1 MSRFLNKKEEVIDFK
16 LTSYGKQLLGM
27 GKFKPIYYSFYDDNI
42 IYDSNYFGRSEPQSA
57 AKTRIKD
64 ETQYLEGQ
72 TLFEELEKNIN
83 RDGIAEVNFFERD
96 ILPSQEIQRKD
107 IFRFEQAL
115 GDANLQGSANI
126 APAWKVVSLES
137 SIVSSSFND
146 YKNNARVPQIHL
158 TASYKI
164 KSVGAVEYAEESF
177 NSVNPRK
184 FELVTDEF
192 VDNKVLYLE
201 TADQLFYIEEMNTE
215 LLNENFE
222 IEVFEFLEKPDG
234 EEFSL
239 LRRKYF
245 DQTPPQV
252 LNGIMMFEKHQEPF
266 SMETDEAGDDEGASS
281 ASDIGDNAVKY
292 YFDLLADSKI
302 NAEIACRGIE
312 KFNKGSYYIDIDFDC
327 SSIKADKEYSYDI
340 YGSAVEAEI
349 CQD

>member
-1 MSRFLNKKEEVIDFK
+1 
-16 LTSYGKQLLGM
+16 
-27 GKFKPIYYSFYDDNI
+27 
-42 IYDSNYFGRSEPQSA
+42 
-57 AKTRIKD
+57 
-64 ETQYLEGQ
+64 
-72 TLFEELEKNIN
+72 
-83 RDGIAEVNFFERD
+83 
-96 ILPSQEIQRKD
+96 
-107 IFRFEQAL
+107 
-115 GDANLQGSANI
+115 
-126 APAWKVVSLES
+126 
-137 SIVSSSFND
+137 
-146 YKNNARVPQIHL
+146 PQIHL